1 MGFIAQLRKEKMEA
15 MKSKDSLRGGLI
27 SLLLSALT
35 LKEKEEQRELT
46 QAEEF
51 QIVQRELKQTKETLD
66 TTPVDRVALIE
77 ETKKKIEILES
88 YLPKQLSKEELVKE
102 IQIIME
108 ELNLEA
114 TNQNR
119 GTLTKEVLSKFA
131 GRTDGKSV
139 NIVLQELLS

>member
-35 LKEKEEQRELT
+35 LKEKEEQRALT

-102 IQIIME
+102 IQVIMK

>member
-35 LKEKEEQRELT
+35 LKEKEEQRALT